1 MERGLAD
8 PKRVL
13 NRWVNGVLGVV
24 HVIVTA
30 LTFRGSPLFY
40 QMVVVL
46 EIELASLM
54 VWHAFRWPR
63 HDASVRWQAIASSG
77 PAPDIL
83 DASELRR
90 GTRTLSPRLRAS
102 T

>member
-1 MERGLAD
+1 MVEVLELKNSRVSSTKAAHSRPVERGLAD

-24 HVIVTA
+24 YAIVTA

-46 EIELASLM
+46 EIALASLI
-54 VWHAFRWPR
+54 VRYAFRWPR
-63 HDASVRWQAIASSG
+63 HSASVR
-77 PAPDIL
+77 
-83 DASELRR
+83 
-90 GTRTLSPRLRAS
+90 
-102 T
+102 